1 MCLLVLSY
9 SLQWQTAEWKRACA
23 CGVVDMNVK
32 PFESLFL
39 LNLSHCKKKNVTN
52 YSVGLALDIIF
63 TGAPIAMTL
72 KTFASLIWLNLP
84 LRMNIM

>member
-1 MCLLVLSY
+1 MRESNMCLLVLSY

-39 LNLSHCKKKNVTN
+39 LNLSHCKKKKNVTN

-63 TGAPIAMTL
+63 TGAPTAMTL
-72 KTFASLIWLNLP
+72 KTFASLI
-84 LRMNIM
+84 

>member
-1 MCLLVLSY
+1 
-9 SLQWQTAEWKRACA
+9 
-23 CGVVDMNVK
+23 MNVK

-39 LNLSHCKKKNVTN
+39 LNLSHCKKNVTN

-63 TGAPIAMTL
+63 TGAPTAMTL

-84 LRMNIM
+84 LRVNIM